1 MELYI
6 VRHGQTD
13 WNANGLLQGR
23 SDTRLNQNGIDAAKK
38 LGEQLRGVYFDKI
51 FCSPL
56 QRAFQTACL
65 IRNGLESQSEIPI
78 IKDERLIEI
87 SFGEGEGKHY
97 SEWMNETSPYRYFF
111 SAPEKYP
118 VPPGGESFESVCERT
133 KNFIQSEIESDFQKK
148 SRVMIVAHGA
158 LNKGIMCYIQNH
170 GIKDYWLGDLQ
181 KNCGASIF
189 DYDGKNWTH
198 RKN

>member
-1 MELYI
+1 MIFIPFEQYSRGNFSLKI
-6 VRHGQTD
+6 
-13 WNANGLLQGR
+13 AIIFLKR
-23 SDTRLNQNGIDAAKK
+23 SGIAALNIAK
-38 LGEQLRGVYFDKI
+38 F
-51 FCSPL
+51 
-56 QRAFQTACL
+56 
-65 IRNGLESQSEIPI
+65 
-78 IKDERLIEI
+78 
-87 SFGEGEGKHY
+87 
-97 SEWMNETSPYRYFF
+97 SEWMNESSPYRYFF

-133 KNFIQSEIESDFQKK
+133 KNFIQTEIEADFQKN

-189 DYDGKNWTH
+189 DYDGKIWTH
-198 RKN
+198 CKN